1 MSKIH
6 CNKSLYLFEMLLSRL
21 LMELR
26 RNVFWKRFEN
36 ILKEK
41 KTGHILYAKKQ
52 MVSKNFLFDDKKLV
66 LIVLGRWNLS
76 WFPSY
81 GQMLLKKWL
90 HFIAPESIAVD
101 KQLLQCKSLQPFMCE
116 HFDMKLLDPF
126 LCKAI
131 ITQWIYNLS
140 HPWNL
145 RTLFEQKERLSF
157 KQYS

>member
-1 MSKIH
+1 MVYYGNYEIYIW
-6 CNKSLYLFEMLLSRL
+6 NVIMELLY

-36 ILKEK
+36 ILREK
-41 KTGHILYAKKQ
+41 KGHILYAKKQ
-52 MVSKNFLFDDKKLV
+52 MLSKNFLFDDKKLV
-66 LIVLGRWNLS
+66 LIVLGRWNVS

-81 GQMLLKKWL
+81 GQMLRKKWL

-101 KQLLQCKSLQPFMCE
+101 KQLQRCKSLQPFMCE
-116 HFDMKLLDPF
+116 QFDMKLLDPF

-131 ITQWIYNLS
+131 ITQWIYNFS
-140 HPWNL
+140 HPRNL

-157 KQYS
+157 N